1 MGYSPDNQTL
11 FYIIIV
17 VFVVNILIT
26 RWYCDTSSQ
35 KHIKTITKKINGIF
49 DQYATKQ
56 YQSNQSNQSKQTK
69 QSKQSKQ
76 TVQADSIDDPA
87 EDIDT

>member
-1 MGYSPDNQTL
+1 MHHHHMYAI
-11 FYIIIV
+11 YRY
-17 VFVVNILIT
+17 NIHIS
-26 RWYCDTSSQ
+26 CDTSSK

-56 YQSNQSNQSKQTK
+56 YQSNQSK

-87 EDIDT
+87 DDIDT

>member
-17 VFVVNILIT
+17 LFVVNILIT
-26 RWYCDTSSQ
+26 RWYCDTSSK

-56 YQSNQSNQSKQTK
+56 YQSNQS
-69 QSKQSKQ
+69 KQSKQ

-87 EDIDT
+87 DDIDT

>member
-17 VFVVNILIT
+17 AFVVNILIT
-26 RWYCDTSSQ
+26 RWYCDSSSK
-35 KHIKTITKKINGIF
+35 KHIKTITKKINNIF

-56 YQSNQSNQSKQTK
+56 YQSNQSKQPKQTM
-69 QSKQSKQ
+69 
-76 TVQADSIDDPA
+76 QADSIDDPA